1 MQPVTYTTRLRT
13 LIYIFICCTFIHL
26 KIKFLINYSGNS
38 LFFSNMFIILLL
50 LFFRALYSR
59 VKNQRIKVI
68 SLYHNFQEFI
78 QLFYEGPSIFDFLNQ
93 NIYNFASNYLI
104 KLFVVFFWQQIIYT
118 LFEFYITVVSDI
130 TCASITSITLFF
142 RGGGQMGM
150 GDFFF
155 WGGGGITT
163 KHLVKVLLSLMI

>member
-1 MQPVTYTTRLRT
+1 MLH
-13 LIYIFICCTFIHL
+13 IYSL
-26 KIKFLINYSGNS
+26 ENKILINYSGNS

-93 NIYNFASNYLI
+93 NIYNFASNYLNQI
-104 KLFVVFFWQQIIYT
+104 ICRLFFWQQIIYT

-130 TCASITSITLFF
+130 NCASITSITLFF

-155 WGGGGITT
+155 WGGGITT
-163 KHLVKVLLSLMI
+163 KHLVKVL

>member
-1 MQPVTYTTRLRT
+1 MLH
-13 LIYIFICCTFIHL
+13 IYSL
-26 KIKFLINYSGNS
+26 ENKILINYSGNS

-93 NIYNFASNYLI
+93 NIYNFASNYLNQI
-104 KLFVVFFWQQIIYT
+104 ICRLFFWQQIIYT
-118 LFEFYITVVSDI
+118 LFEFYTTVVSDI
-130 TCASITSITLFF
+130 TCASTLFF

-150 GDFFF
+150 GDFFC
-155 WGGGGITT
+155 GGGGITT
-163 KHLVKVLLSLMI
+163 KHLVKVL

>member
-1 MQPVTYTTRLRT
+1 MLH
-13 LIYIFICCTFIHL
+13 IYSL
-26 KIKFLINYSGNS
+26 ENKILINYSGNS

-93 NIYNFASNYLI
+93 NIYNFASNYLNYLSSFFGN
-104 KLFVVFFWQQIIYT
+104 KLYTHFLNFILQLCLTLLAHQLRQLHYSFEAAVKWGWGIFF
-118 LFEFYITVVSDI
+118 L
-130 TCASITSITLFF
+130 
-142 RGGGQMGM
+142 
-150 GDFFF
+150 
-155 WGGGGITT
+155 GGGGITT
-163 KHLVKVLLSLMI
+163 KHLVKVL